1 MKPLPSRTRSREPDL
16 FARHSAPYMV
26 PATLLLVLLASLA
39 FLLRGVWVLPAALYL
54 VPFGFIVWF
63 FRDPERAPGEAVVS
77 PADGKVLSVS
87 DDGQQARLVIF
98 MAPTSVHVN
107 RAPMEGTISRTAYRR
122 GSHVPAFKKES
133 ERNERFDLELSTTAG
148 PVGVALIAGTVAR
161 RIHPYIEPGNVVKKG
176 DRIGLIAFGS
186 RCELTLPGGRYE
198 WQVAPGTWI
207 RAGSTTVARERG
219 KGVP

>member
-1 MKPLPSRTRSREPDL
+1 M

-26 PATLLLVLLASLA
+26 PAAGLALLLGAMA
-39 FLLRGVWVLPAALYL
+39 FLLRGPWILPIVGYAPIFL
-54 VPFGFIVWF
+54 FILWF
-63 FRDPERAPGEAVVS
+63 FRDPERTPGADVVS
-77 PADGKVLSVS
+77 PADGKVLSV
-87 DDGQQARLVIF
+87 DEDGTRARLVIF

-107 RAPMEGTISRTAYRR
+107 RSPLEGTVAKTSYRR

-133 ERNERFDLELSTTAG
+133 ERNERFDLELSTSAG
-148 PVGVALIAGTVAR
+148 PVGIALIAGTVAR

-186 RCELTLPGGRYE
+186 RCELTLPGGRYQ
-198 WQVAPGTWI
+198 WMVTPGQWI